1 MLENRKN
8 PRYQTL
14 ARARIPGIMEG
25 ENLLK
30 DLSITGCCVESTVN
44 TEIQEG
50 IHYKLEVKPES
61 ASRIKNFQLVVERK
75 WVRPENYATE
85 IGFSI
90 IESPKG
96 RQFQRYVDYLSY
108 RNSAT

>member
-8 PRYQTL
+8 PRYRTL
-14 ARARIPGIMEG
+14 AKAKIPGILEG

-44 TEIQEG
+44 ADIQAETR
-50 IHYKLEVKPES
+50 YQLEVKPER
-61 ASRIKNFQLVVERK
+61 AARIGRFRLVVERK
-75 WVRPENYATE
+75 WVRNEGYSTE

-96 RQFQRYVDYLSY
+96 RQFQRYVDYLAY
-108 RNSAT
+108 RNSSA